1 MARSRGKNNMVTRT
15 VSQPASAQP
24 ELRTPRTKRLDIQGL
39 RALAVVLVVLFHL
52 WPNRLTGGYVGVDVF
67 FVISGFLITAHLL
80 GEVERTGTVALSH
93 FWARRIRR
101 LLPAALTVLAA
112 SLVAAF
118 LIVPKSML
126 QQALSEIT
134 ASVVYIQNWL
144 LASDS
149 IDYLAAEN
157 NPSLVQHYWS
167 LSVEEQFYIVWP
179 VLILVALWLGRKLR
193 RNGSGDRRAIL
204 IALTI
209 VFGASLVFSIYA
221 TAVSQASA
229 YFITP
234 TRAWEFAAGALVAF
248 LPTWRLVYARYSTA
262 LHLALGWG
270 GILLIA
276 VSAVAFDADTAFPGY
291 LALLPVAGAVMIL
304 CAGEHDSRLSTS
316 RLFNLPPVQVIGDL
330 SYSIYLWHWPLVVL
344 FPFVFNTELN
354 MPGRLVIIVASVAL
368 AWLTKKFVEDPARLG
383 RVGLKRRR
391 STYSFAL
398 AGMLIILAG
407 AGAGTWMIAEQ
418 QRKVDLVA
426 ATTEQCLGAS
436 AQLNTD
442 SKVCADFDAT
452 EERLFPTLSARS
464 GDTEGQYKCYVN
476 AQGLGNTECA
486 LGDVDSDTRIAIT
499 GDSHAA
505 SLVPGLVAAAEQEG
519 WAVDVL
525 VGNGCQ
531 LTSVKCS
538 VRETFDDKLLT
549 ANYDLVFV
557 TGKRVNQPEQ
567 QVLVD
572 EFERLA
578 DAGVQIVPIVDV
590 PIFTEA
596 TDACVVQSDGTMD
609 TTPDCAT
616 PREEALAVGDT
627 YEEAADELGLPSI
640 DLTDVFCG
648 DEVCP
653 AVIGHS
659 IVYRD
664 TASHITATFS
674 RSLKT
679 ALSESIGDLLPAP

>member
-1 MARSRGKNNMVTRT
+1 MVTHT
-15 VSQPASAQP
+15 VSPPASGRQDLPA
-24 ELRTPRTKRLDIQGL
+24 TRTKRLDIQGL

-80 GEVERTGTVALSH
+80 GEVDRTGTVSLSH

-112 SLVAAF
+112 SLIAAF

-126 QQALSEIT
+126 QQALSEIA
-134 ASVVYIQNWL
+134 ASTVYAQNWL

-179 VLILVALWLGRKLR
+179 ILIIAALWVARKWR
-193 RNGSGDRRAIL
+193 TDGTGNRRAIL
-204 IALTI
+204 IALAV
-209 VFGASLVFSIYA
+209 VFGTSLVYSIYA
-221 TAVSQASA
+221 TAVSEASA

-248 LPTWRLVYARYSTA
+248 LPTWRLAYARYDTA
-262 LHLALGWG
+262 IHLVLGWG
-270 GILLIA
+270 GILLIGVAA
-276 VSAVAFDADTAFPGY
+276 VTFDADTAFPGY
-291 LALLPVAGAVMIL
+291 LALVPVAGAVMIL
-304 CAGEHDSRLSTS
+304 CAGEHGSRWSTS
-316 RLFNLPPVQVIGDL
+316 RLFNLRPVQVVGDL

-344 FPFVFNTELN
+344 FPFVFDTVLN
-354 MPGRLVIIVASVAL
+354 MPGRLAIIVLSVAL
-368 AWLTKKFVEDPARLG
+368 AWLTKKLIEDPARLG
-383 RVGLKRRR
+383 RFGLKKRRA
-391 STYSFAL
+391 TYGFAA
-398 AGMLIILAG
+398 AGMLVLLAG
-407 AGAGTWMIAEQ
+407 TGVGTWAIADQ
-418 QRKVDLVA
+418 QRELDRVA

-442 SKVCADFDAT
+442 SEVCADFDAT
-452 EERLFPTLSARS
+452 EERLFPTLTARS

-476 AQGLGNTECA
+476 AEGLGYIECTQ
-486 LGDVDSDTRIAIT
+486 GDAGSDTRIAIT

-505 SLVPGLVAAAEQEG
+505 SLVPGLVAAAEENG

-531 LTSVKCS
+531 LTSVKCG
-538 VRETFDDKLLT
+538 VRDTFDDKLL
-549 ANYDLVFV
+549 NGDYDLVLV
-557 TGKRVNQPEQ
+557 SGKRANQPEQ
-567 QVLVD
+567 RAIVD
-572 EFERLA
+572 EFTRLA
-578 DAGVQIVPIVDV
+578 DAGVRVVPIVDV

-596 TDACVVQSDGTMD
+596 TDACVVQSDGTMA
-609 TTPDCAT
+609 TTPDCST

-627 YEEAADELGLPSI
+627 YERAADELGLPSI
-640 DLTDVFCG
+640 DLTDIFCG
-648 DEVCP
+648 DEICP

-679 ALSESIGDLLPAP
+679 ALSESVGALLPAP

>member
-1 MARSRGKNNMVTRT
+1 LSVPAKRG
-15 VSQPASAQP
+15 
-24 ELRTPRTKRLDIQGL
+24 KRLDIQGL

-80 GEVERTGTVALSH
+80 GEVERTGTVSLSH
-93 FWARRIRR
+93 FWARRVRR

-112 SLVAAF
+112 ALIGAF

-126 QQALSEIT
+126 QQALSEIA
-134 ASVVYIQNWL
+134 ASAVYAQNWL

-167 LSVEEQFYIVWP
+167 LSVEEQFYLIWP
-179 VLILVALWLGRKLR
+179 VLILAALWAAR
-193 RNGSGDRRAIL
+193 RWRRDGTGNRRAIL
-204 IALTI
+204 MALI
-209 VFGASLVFSIYA
+209 VVFGASLVFSIYA
-221 TAVSQASA
+221 TAASEASA

-234 TRAWEFAAGALVAF
+234 TRAWEFAAGALIAF
-248 LPTWRLVYARYSTA
+248 LPAWRLVYARNSAA
-262 LHLALGWG
+262 LHLLLGWG
-270 GILLIA
+270 GILLIGFTA
-276 VSAVAFDADTAFPGY
+276 VTFDADTAFPGY

-304 CAGEHDSRLSTS
+304 CAGEHDSRWSTS
-316 RLFNLPPVQVIGDL
+316 RLFNLPPVQVVGDL

-354 MPGRLVIIVASVAL
+354 MPGRLAIIVASVAL
-368 AWLTKKFVEDPARLG
+368 AWLTKKFIEDPARRG
-383 RVGLKRRR
+383 TFGLKRRR
-391 STYSFAL
+391 GTYSFA
-398 AGMLIILAG
+398 AVGMLVILAG
-407 AGAGTWMIAEQ
+407 AGGGTWAIADEQ
-418 QRKVDLVA
+418 RELDRIA

-436 AQLNTD
+436 AQLHTD
-442 SKVCADFDAT
+442 SEICADFDAS

-464 GDTEGQYKCYVN
+464 ADTEGQYKCYVN
-476 AQGLGNTECA
+476 AEGLGYIECTQ
-486 LGDVDSDTRIAIT
+486 GDIGSDTRIAIT

-531 LTSVKCS
+531 LTSPKCG
-538 VRETFDDKLLT
+538 VRDIFDDKLL
-549 ANYDLVFV
+549 NGDYDLVFV
-557 TGKRVNQPEQ
+557 TGKRANQPEL
-567 QVLVD
+567 QVVVD
-572 EFERLA
+572 EFTRLA
-578 DAGVQIVPIVDV
+578 DAGVRIVPIVDV
-590 PIFTEA
+590 PIFTET
-596 TDACVVQSDGTMD
+596 TDACVIQSDGTMA
-609 TTPDCAT
+609 TTPECST
-616 PREEALAVGDT
+616 PRGEALAVGDT
-627 YEEAADELGLPSI
+627 YELAADELGLPTI
-640 DLTDVFCG
+640 DLTDTFCG
-648 DEVCP
+648 DEHCP

-674 RSLKT
+674 RSLGA
-679 ALSESIGDLLPAP
+679 ALSESIGDLLPAR